1 MITLDDTD
9 QEYVSAVL
17 SKCIAIV
24 GMRMTDT
31 NVCEENRERAREI
44 HKMAVKAQG
53 IVNETKGEVKK

>member
-31 NVCEENRERAREI
+31 NVCEANRELAREI
-44 HKMAVKAQG
+44 HKMAVKARD
-53 IVNETKGEVKK
+53 IVNETKSEVNG